1 MTDCHDI
8 MAYVLYITINDRLT

>member
-8 MAYVLYITINDRLT
+8 MTYVLYITINDRLT

>member
-8 MAYVLYITINDRLT
+8 MTYVLYINISDILT